1 MTSYFNHAKHTLSQ
15 LDAFLHDAMNEEN
28 LSAEEIYD
36 VIIENVASEVE
47 HYQVQYQKSEK
58 LFNLLKGTAKPYEAP
73 WTKFIE
79 ENGDGFLSKERE
91 GNLPNENDCMPPWG
105 HSDIEY
111 ASKHSEECNYGD
123 MIAKGYWMSADGFWM
138 PPEKKED
145 KVVKW
150 SLPVEEAE
158 DGEYYITFPEDLLE
172 ASKLSP
178 GDNIEWVKMTE
189 NSYLLR
195 KVNEDEEV

>member
-1 MTSYFNHAKHTLSQ
+1 MNYFNHAKHTLSQ
-15 LDAFLHDAMNEEN
+15 LEGFLHDAMNEEN

-36 VIIENVASEVE
+36 VIIENIASDVE
-47 HYQVQYQKSEK
+47 HYQMQYEKSKK
-58 LFNLLKGTAKPYEAP
+58 LFNLLKGYEKP
-73 WTKFIE
+73 E
-79 ENGDGFLSKERE
+79 EE
-91 GNLPNENDCMPPWG
+91 
-105 HSDIEY
+105 
-111 ASKHSEECNYGD
+111 SEEYNYDD

-138 PPEKKED
+138 PPVKKD

-150 SLPVEEAE
+150 SLPVEEDV

-195 KVNEDEEV
+195 KVDD